1 MEQNALVANA
11 KLKDELQVQ
20 SIGVDNLMQRVNK
33 QAKFYRKMVSGPVRS
48 SIISTRMCFIVNVS
62 FVES

>member
-1 MEQNALVANA
+1 MQQNALVANA

-33 QAKFYRKMVSGPVRS
+33 QATFYRKMVRGFLHS
-48 SIISTRMCFIVNVS
+48 SIVSKWMHIVLIVS
-62 FVES
+62 L